1 MIIRKIKI
9 KKWLLEPTKIY
20 VKELTKLIDLKLI
33 NGCAHIT
40 GGGIRDNLSRIIPKG
55 KCAKI
60 DLNKIKVKK
69 SIFMVKKK

>member
-1 MIIRKIKI
+1 M
-9 KKWLLEPTKIY
+9 LEPTKIY

-40 GGGIRDNLSRIIPKG
+40 GGGIKDNLSRIIPRG

-69 SIFMVKKK
+69 VFSWLKKK